1 MDQNDWGPRMT
12 KNLFDA
18 SRQISM
24 QFSGLTDTEIIKI
37 IRMALLFNDKLH
49 LMHVADSDDDDDGEN
64 ISTRL
69 GCCS

>member
-49 LMHVADSDDDDDGEN
+49 LMHVADSVDDEGEN